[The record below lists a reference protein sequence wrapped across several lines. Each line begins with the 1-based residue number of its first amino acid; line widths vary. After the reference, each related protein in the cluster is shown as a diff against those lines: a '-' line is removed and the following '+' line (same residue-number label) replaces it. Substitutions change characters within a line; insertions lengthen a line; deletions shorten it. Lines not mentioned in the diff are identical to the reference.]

1 MKTKSH
7 KGSIAKWIVAGVVL
21 VVLVVGGYF
30 GFQFYQDYRANKV
43 YSVND
48 IVPFPDFD
56 VTVTKADYKKVDYPL
71 NDSIIKKY
79 GNLDNLEDCKSMSNE
94 DTWLDTES
102 LGWVQNGASK
112 RTVCERRNEARN
124 KVKQYINN
132 NRQLTV
138 DYRIVAKN
146 NLDTSKLKVE
156 LLPDSGRNLREE
168 VYIDAILSNEGEG
181 EIISVAGAP
190 GPVYDFSVGRSSGYK
205 PYNQSIIGG
214 DINKGLQRTGYI
226 YTDIRN
232 FEKNV
237 DIKITYKNQTRIVRI
252 SR

>member
-1 MKTKSH
+1 
-7 KGSIAKWIVAGVVL
+7 
-21 VVLVVGGYF
+21 
-30 GFQFYQDYRANKV
+30 
-43 YSVND
+43 
-48 IVPFPDFD
+48 
-56 VTVTKADYKKVDYPL
+56 
-71 NDSIIKKY
+71 
-79 GNLDNLEDCKSMSNE
+79 MSNE